1 MRTTKIMKGFN
12 VEKYNDE
19 INKLNMIIKTV
30 DDFTYLF
37 VAWGDETKM
46 SKEWFESLLNLPF
59 AEIRKHLN
67 SIYMAN
73 DLQYPYSID
82 FECDTT
88 ILSCYIDY
96 LGEIDRTMKRQI
108 EFLKILPEIQK
119 AYGSLFIYNNKH
131 CEMTKDAERL
141 IMEQCIEWEED

>member
-1 MRTTKIMKGFN
+1 
-12 VEKYNDE
+12 
-19 INKLNMIIKTV
+19 
-30 DDFTYLF
+30 
-37 VAWGDETKM
+37 
-46 SKEWFESLLNLPF
+46 
-59 AEIRKHLN
+59 
-67 SIYMAN
+67 MAN

-131 CEMTKDAERL
+131 CEMTKDAGYQGVEGV
-141 IMEQCIEWEED
+141 IAQHSIQTIVY